1 MATSGLIGTGITG
14 LMAAQIGLQTAEHN
28 ITNANTAGFT
38 RQRSSQASN
47 LGMSTGA
54 GFIGMGTHVSTV
66 ERLYSRFLTDQ
77 VNRSQSS
84 TSQLDTYHQQISQI
98 DNLLGDPSSGLS
110 PELQRF
116 FTSVQ
121 QVADNPADLP
131 SRQAMIAGALS
142 LSARYIAL
150 GDHLAQMTRAVDSE
164 ITSTITGI
172 NAFAEQIASLNQR
185 IIVAQAP
192 TGQPANDMLDTRDQ
206 LVAELNKLVK
216 TSTTI
221 NSDGSYNVFIGNG
234 QQLVVGAQVM
244 GMTTQP
250 SNSDQSR
257 IAVGLK
263 TATGTQE
270 MPESLLDGGVLGGL
284 LAFRRESLLPVIN
297 DLGRS
302 AASLAL
308 TFNAQSALGQ
318 DLLGQSQLSS
328 TPNSFTPDFFSVAGP
343 QVLAGKMNPAGSADV
358 SASFIDPPP
367 YNGNFYTDL
376 TGSDYQLTA
385 DASGVTLSRLTDNK
399 QWTGADLTA
408 INTQLASDPQGFTL
422 AASAA
427 LVAGS
432 SYLIQPTRNAMQTL
446 QVNPSVAID
455 PRLITAAGPLS
466 ASISTSN
473 LGSAKVNSGSVGA
486 GYPAAVTSLP
496 ITLQFQNGQL
506 QNFPVG
512 TQVSIDGG
520 TPVTI
525 TALSDTMAY
534 TSGATIT
541 LVGSSTSTPPTG
553 FSFTITGTP
562 NTGDTFVIARNN
574 GATADSR
581 NALALARLQTQDT
594 LSGKSSTF
602 QEGYARLVN
611 DTGNKARQVQISSD
625 AQQSLLAEA
634 QSHRDSFSGVNL
646 DEEAANLI
654 RYQQAY
660 QASAK
665 SLQVGSTLFDTIL
678 QVVAR

>member
-28 ITNANTAGFT
+28 ITNANTTGFT

-77 VNRSQSS
+77 VNRSQSN

-116 FTSVQ
+116 FSSVQ

-142 LSARYIAL
+142 LSARYIAM
-150 GDHLAQMTRAVDSE
+150 GDHLAQMSRAVDSE
-164 ITSTITGI
+164 IISTVTGI
-172 NAFAEQIASLNQR
+172 NAFAEQIATLNQR

-206 LVAELNKLVK
+206 LVADLNKLVK
-216 TSTTI
+216 TTTTI

-297 DLGRS
+297 DLGRN

-343 QVLAGKMNPAGSADV
+343 QVLASLQNPTGSADV

-376 TGSDYQLTA
+376 TGSDYQLIA

-455 PRLITAAGPLS
+455 PRLITAGGSLS

-473 LGSAKVNSGSVGA
+473 LGSAKVNSGSVGP
-486 GYPAAVTSLP
+486 GYPAAVASLP

-506 QNFPVG
+506 RNFPVG

-525 TALSDTMAY
+525 AALTDTIAY

-541 LVGSSTSTPPTG
+541 LVGSSTSTPPAG

-562 NTGDTFVIARNN
+562 NTGDTFIIARNG
-574 GATADSR
+574 GATVDSR
-581 NALALARLQTQDT
+581 NALALAQLQTQDT

-602 QEGYARLVN
+602 QEGYARQVN
-611 DTGNKARQVQISSD
+611 ATGNKARQVQISSD
-625 AQQSLLAEA
+625 AQQALLAEA
-634 QSHRDSFSGVNL
+634 EAHRDSFSGVNL